1 MGDPTLY
8 GPAHSTMVSS
18 ARLALLALDLPHDF
32 VEPDLHRLDGA
43 RMTDMLPYFVSQ
55 PPTLLH
61 DGLSLHDTEAI
72 LLYIDAIGVERETE
86 VRGATTHS
94 TLALQP
100 ATPRLKA
107 LMWQIMSLI
116 RDHLQPA
123 TIGGVVAQ
131 RVFIPHLGGRPDVE
145 KLTAAVVKQQDCL
158 TLLEQL
164 SYLCHDGNHADFLI
178 DDQPR
183 LADLLLMPILHHL
196 MQTDLGPAC
205 LARSVRLSRWWLAM
219 QKLEKLR
226 EGLPRLA

>member
-43 RMTDMLPYFVSQ
+43 RMADMLPYFVSQ

-72 LLYIDAIGVERETE
+72 LLYIDAIGVEKSG
-86 VRGATTHS
+86 VS
-94 TLALQP
+94 LQP
-100 ATPRLKA
+100 PTPRLKA

-116 RDHLQPA
+116 RDHLHPS

-131 RVFIPHLGGRPDVE
+131 RVFVPHLGGRPDVE

-164 SYLCHDGNHADFLI
+164 SYLCHDGDHADFLI

-205 LARSVRLSRWWLAM
+205 LARSVRLSRWWLAA

>member
-18 ARLALLALDLPHDF
+18 ARLAMLALDLPHDF

-43 RMTDMLPYFVSQ
+43 RMTDLLPYFVSQ

-72 LLYIDAIGVERETE
+72 LLYIDAIGSEMK
-86 VRGATTHS
+86 GM
-94 TLALQP
+94 ALQP
-100 ATPRLKA
+100 PTPRLKA

-116 RDHLQPA
+116 RDHLHPA

-131 RVFIPHLGGRPDVE
+131 RVFVPHLGGRPDVE

-164 SYLCHDGNHADFLI
+164 SYLCHDGDHADFLI

-205 LARSVRLSRWWLAM
+205 LARSVRLSRWWLAV